1 LQYRKSENKF
11 HEIVVKY
18 KCGIARSFRQQ
29 KINRRQLNNKRERE
43 KQKNMYVPTLQELCF
58 FSRNRRIFTFLF
70 KNTVSWRPKLN
81 FVSFPEIWVFLKKNS
96 SRTLCHP
103 RILKS
108 TEKNGPVF
116 VVFDKTSPVQLWKPI
131 PVSSKTK
138 PSHRSKNVFWSISSF
153 IDQFWKSTLFQLV
166 DPRSHLLALQELVLH
181 SKQQAC

>member
-81 FVSFPEIWVFLKKNS
+81 FVSFPEIWVFFKKNS

-108 TEKNGPVF
+108 TEKTVQF
-116 VVFDKTSPVQLWKPI
+116 LWFLTKPVQFNYENRSQFHQKPNLAT
-131 PVSSKTK
+131 VAKTFFD
-138 PSHRSKNVFWSISSF
+138 RF
-153 IDQFWKSTLFQLV
+153 L
-166 DPRSHLLALQELVLH
+166 HLLINFENQH
-181 SKQQAC
+181 CSN